1 MPWSAK
7 MRFESSKLRPIA
19 FLAVLPAVAA
29 LAVTQ
34 LGCQKMMFWRD
45 KPQEMHSASDAP
57 ASEGTVRVSG
67 GDNGNSKV
75 SIRVKHLAAPSRM
88 ASNSSV
94 YVVWI
99 QPRDGDQQNVGAL
112 TLNKDLEGSLETL
125 TPHRRF
131 KLTVTPEPNGQ
142 AASPSNKPVFT
153 YEVES
158 NK

>member
-1 MPWSAK
+1 
-7 MRFESSKLRPIA
+7 MRLHGSKVRPLA

-29 LAVTQ
+29 LVGTQ

-45 KPQEMHSASDAP
+45 KPQEMHTTSDVSASQ
-57 ASEGTVRVSG
+57 GTVRVSEG
-67 GDNGNSKV
+67 NNGNTKV
-75 SIRVKHLAAPSRM
+75 SVQVKHLAPPSK
-88 ASNSSV
+88 AAAGATV

-99 QPRDGDQQNVGAL
+99 QAMEGDRQNVGAL

-131 KLTVTPEPNGQ
+131 KVSVTPEPSGQ
-142 AASPSNKPVFT
+142 VADPSHEPVFT
-153 YEVES
+153 YNVES